1 MLQISKEVRDLV
13 VSILGSVRTDNVNLD
28 MTVKGLIVALKD
40 LREVEQKKTLDEALE
55 EKL

>member
-13 VSILGSVRTDNVNLD
+13 VSILGHVRTDNVNFD